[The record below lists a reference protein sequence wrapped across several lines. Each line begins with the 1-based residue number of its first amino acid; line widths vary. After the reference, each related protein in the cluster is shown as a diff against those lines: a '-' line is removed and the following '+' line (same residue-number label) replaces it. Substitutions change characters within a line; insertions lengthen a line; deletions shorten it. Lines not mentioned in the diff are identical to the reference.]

1 MCAACS
7 FLLRKILNIHLMC
20 IVKIL
25 NIIYNYDIKDQK
37 EDIMKWSIT
46 SSTLKWVAI
55 ITMII
60 DHTGAVLF
68 DDYANHPEY
77 LLFRIIGR
85 IAFPIFA
92 FLIVEGYRHTK
103 SVPKYAMRLFA
114 FALISEIPFD
124 LAFYN
129 TTTNW
134 NHQNIFF
141 TLFIGLVALWA
152 FDSLKSKNTILAVL
166 AVYSLGILSQV
177 IKTDYD
183 IFGVIL
189 IFGLYSATT
198 KKVSFFWIAIVNI
211 AMAIIYTVG
220 GGNYYQAFA
229 LLSIPFVA
237 MYNGEK
243 GSNSRILQYTFY
255 IIYPA
260 HIMILYLIDK
270 LVSLKS

>member
-1 MCAACS
+1 
-7 FLLRKILNIHLMC
+7 
-20 IVKIL
+20 
-25 NIIYNYDIKDQK
+25 
-37 EDIMKWSIT
+37 MKWSIT

-68 DDYANHPEY
+68 DDYVNHPEY
-77 LLFRIIGR
+77 LFFRIIGR

-124 LAFYN
+124 LAFGHTMFDWDY
-129 TTTNW
+129 
-134 NHQNIFF
+134 QNVFF
-141 TLFIGLVALWA
+141 TLFIGLIALWA
-152 FDSLKSKNTILAVL
+152 FDTLKSKNTVLAVV

-189 IFGLYSATT
+189 IFGLYSATS

-211 AMAIIYTVG
+211 AMAVIFTLD
-220 GGNYYQAFA
+220 GGNYLQAFA
-229 LLSIPFVA
+229 LLSIPFVG

-243 GSNSRILQYTFY
+243 GNNSKTLQYIFY

-260 HIMILYLIDK
+260 HIMILYIIDK
-270 LVSLKS
+270 FVFLNR